1 MSTSNTLLPLS
12 TSNTLLP
19 LSTSSTLLPLSTS
32 STLLPLSSFFEAFC
46 SLMYSAG
53 RKVLSGMYLNLTK
66 VSPLDEIQKPQNL
79 ETEFDSG
86 HFLGTAG

>member
-1 MSTSNTLLPLS
+1 MAEEEEEEGGRGGGREKSNNP
-12 TSNTLLP
+12 NP
-19 LSTSSTLLPLSTS
+19 VGWGKM
-32 STLLPLSSFFEAFC
+32 EKC
-46 SLMYSAG
+46 KNYSAG